1 MKNLTIFSK
10 HFWPENFKINDIA
23 FKLKK
28 KITVN
33 VFTSVPN
40 YNNSKYKHKKKN
52 GLARDA
58 SPGLAALPT
67 PTPPGSR

>member
-28 KITVN
+28 RITVH
-33 VFTSVPN
+33 VFTSEPN
-40 YNNSKYKHKKKN
+40 YNNFNY
-52 GLARDA
+52 
-58 SPGLAALPT
+58 
-67 PTPPGSR
+67 